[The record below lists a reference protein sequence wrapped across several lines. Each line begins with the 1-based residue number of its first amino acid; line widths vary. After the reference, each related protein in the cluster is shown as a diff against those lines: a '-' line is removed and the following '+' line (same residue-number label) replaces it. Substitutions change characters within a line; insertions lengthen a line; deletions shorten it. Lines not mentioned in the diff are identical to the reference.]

1 MRKYPQS
8 VGKLRDRLILFG
20 CSAATFALLGYAAYA
35 VVTFR
40 AARFGIAALILCIP
54 VAILIERWR
63 LGRALSAFRDA
74 YGSRGKDLLIVYSA
88 SPHWQAYIDH
98 NWVSRWRDR
107 VVVLNRSAPDW
118 KARPETA
125 LWRRLT
131 GPTNHTPVAIIVPV
145 HGTPT
150 LVRFYSAF
158 RDFKHGKVAALH
170 AQEQALERAL
180 LGSVRGDV

>member
-8 VGKLRDRLILFG
+8 VGKLRDHLILFG
-20 CSAATFALLGYAAYA
+20 CSATAFALLGYAAYA

-40 AARFGIAALILCIP
+40 AARFAIAALILCIP
-54 VAILIERWR
+54 VAILVERWR
-63 LGRALSAFRDA
+63 LRRAVSAFREA
-74 YGSRGKDLLIVYSA
+74 YRGKDLLIVYSA

-98 NWVSRWRDR
+98 NWVARWRDR

-125 LWRRLT
+125 LWRHLT

-145 HGTPT
+145 HGSPT
-150 LVRFYSAF
+150 VVRFYSAF
-158 RDFKHGKVAALH
+158 RDFKHGKVAPLH
-170 AQEQALERAL
+170 AQEQALEKAL
-180 LGSVRGDV
+180 LGSERGDV